1 MALSR
6 QATKASLPP
15 LAAMPAATN
24 DSSVRK
30 ETLIAEP
37 QPLLLT
43 PAAYAGLAKLVA
55 FVPGLLMT
63 PATEAS
69 RIALGS
75 VLAVSVVVLVSGDDP
90 RLRAG
95 NRGRPCG
102 LNDQVR
108 AGRSGSRGRAN
119 VQVPARGPAAD
130 FGIAPVEF
138 LAGLRALPVDRTG
151 GGQAGCHAGPVAP
164 PMEGTLFHLSILKR
178 QRRP

>member
-1 MALSR
+1 
-6 QATKASLPP
+6 
-15 LAAMPAATN
+15 MPAATN

-75 VLAVSVVVLVSGDDP
+75 VLAVSVVVLGW
-90 RLRAG
+90 AMT
-95 NRGRPCG
+95 CAC
-102 LNDQVR
+102 VR
-108 AGRSGSRGRAN
+108 AIGAG
-119 VQVPARGPAAD
+119 
-130 FGIAPVEF
+130 
-138 LAGLRALPVDRTG
+138 LAG
-151 GGQAGCHAGPVAP
+151 
-164 PMEGTLFHLSILKR
+164 
-178 QRRP
+178 